1 MPTMMQDRSP
11 RASAVLSG
19 MNEVARF
26 ARALV
31 DDDEVVRLHAMVGMT
46 RYPRDVTAITE
57 LMESVKNDLL
67 GELSIVAAVALAQMH
82 KANPAVATA
91 VAGRYRETVGSIALY
106 GGYDP
111 TLRLSYF
118 FAVAGIREWFHEMR
132 PAEVVART
140 DEYRANVLRYIA
152 AGSDGDTRT
161 VARLMAWFE
170 SLDTAGQRKLF
181 RMARKRLPGWRNWF
195 TPLVRAT
202 RR

>member
-1 MPTMMQDRSP
+1 MPTIMQDRS
-11 RASAVLSG
+11 RHAGAVLCG
-19 MNEVARF
+19 MDEVARY

-31 DDDEVVRLHAMVGMT
+31 DDDEVVRLHAMAALT
-46 RYPRDVTAITE
+46 RHPDAHTAVVE

-67 GELSIVAAVALAQMH
+67 GELSITAAIALAQMRGT
-82 KANPAVATA
+82 NPAIATA

-118 FAVAGIREWFHEMR
+118 FAVAGIRDWFHEMR
-132 PAEVVART
+132 PAEVITRN

-152 AGSDGDTRT
+152 AGSDGDVRT
-161 VARLMAWFE
+161 AARLMAWFE
-170 SLDTAGQRKLF
+170 SLDTTGQRRVF
-181 RMARKRLPGWRNWF
+181 RVARKLLPGWDHWF
-195 TPLVRAT
+195 KPLVRAT